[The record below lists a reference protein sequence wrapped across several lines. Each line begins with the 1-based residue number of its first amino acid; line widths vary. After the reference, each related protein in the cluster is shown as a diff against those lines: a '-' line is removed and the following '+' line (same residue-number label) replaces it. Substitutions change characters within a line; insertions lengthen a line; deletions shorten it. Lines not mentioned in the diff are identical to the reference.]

1 MRALGFI
8 RGAPAA
14 IVPDNLRSGVT
25 RAHRY
30 EPQINPSYQDFAQ
43 HYGLAILPARVRKPR
58 DKAKVEVGVQVV
70 ERWILARLRN
80 RTFFSLGELNLAI
93 SELLE
98 QLNARPFKKLD
109 GCRRSRFLELEQS
122 ALRPLPQRAYE
133 FGEWRKAK
141 VHPDYHIE
149 VNRAYYSV
157 PFALIGQQL
166 DVRVSASAV
175 EVFHEGKLVAAHV
188 RASERG
194 KRSTRDVHR
203 PQRHIAVIENSLAR
217 VLDGATAI
225 GPATVEV
232 LRQQALRRKHPE
244 ETLRSAQG
252 ILRLAADFTP
262 AALERACPAPSR
274 SKATAIAP
282 SARSSRHP

>member
-98 QLNARPFKKLD
+98 QLNARPLQEA
-109 GCRRSRFLELEQS
+109 RR
-122 ALRPLPQRAYE
+122 LP
-133 FGEWRKAK
+133 
-141 VHPDYHIE
+141 
-149 VNRAYYSV
+149 
-157 PFALIGQQL
+157 PFALP
-166 DVRVSASAV
+166 
-175 EVFHEGKLVAAHV
+175 
-188 RASERG
+188 RAR
-194 KRSTRDVHR
+194 TIC
-203 PQRHIAVIENSLAR
+203 IAPF
-217 VLDGATAI
+217 ATASI
-225 GPATVEV
+225 
-232 LRQQALRRKHPE
+232 
-244 ETLRSAQG
+244 
-252 ILRLAADFTP
+252 
-262 AALERACPAPSR
+262 
-274 SKATAIAP
+274 
-282 SARSSRHP
+282 